1 MTAPGAAPDLSSG
14 PPVPSAPASV
24 QAVHLSARHGFSKQ
38 PSGQV
43 HLVAGLGV
51 DGDCHAG
58 AQVQH
63 RSRVRRDPTQPNL
76 RQVHLVAGELL
87 DELAAAGHAVAPGDL
102 GENVTT
108 RGLDLLALPT
118 GTTLRLGGTAMLSLT
133 GLRNPC
139 RQIEAFSTGLLAQVA
154 HRDADGA
161 VVRRAGVM
169 AVVVLGGPVAA
180 GDVVEVALPP
190 GEPVPLAP
198 V

>member
-1 MTAPGAAPDLSSG
+1 MGT
-14 PPVPSAPASV
+14 VE
-24 QAVHLSARHGFSKQ
+24 AVHRSGQHEFSKARED
-38 PSGQV
+38 QV
-43 HLVAGLGV
+43 DLVAGLGV
-51 DGDCHAG
+51 AGDCHAG

-87 DELAAAGHAVAPGDL
+87 DELAAAGHDVGPGDL

-108 RGLDLLALPT
+108 RGVDLLGLAT
-118 GTTLRLGGTAMLSLT
+118 GATLRLGPDALVTVT

-139 RQIEAFSTGLLAQVA
+139 RQIEAFSTGMLARVA
-154 HRDADGA
+154 HRDHDGT

-169 AVVVLGGPVAA
+169 GVVVLGGTVSPGDQVLVAP
-180 GDVVEVALPP
+180 PP